1 AFWRRSTA
9 TAPRCSWPPTT
20 VRSSTGCADASSNCA
35 KARSSATSKRAR
47 TESPHEG
54 RLHPLRGLVG
64 PAEELLDGR
73 LRRARDL
80 RLPALRRRR
89 DPAADAGRADEGLLV
104 RPRAGL
110 SVPVPVGLGGD
121 ELRRRR
127 GHRRPEGPDPGG
139 TRKLRTRPL

>member
-1 AFWRRSTA
+1 WSSAVCSSDL
-9 TAPRCSWPPTT
+9 CSWPPTT

-73 LRRARDL
+73 LRRTRDL
-80 RLPALRRRR
+80 RVPALRRRR

-104 RPRAGL
+104 RPCAGL
-110 SVPVPVGLGGD
+110 RVPVPLGLRGD
-121 ELRRRR
+121 ELRRR
-127 GHRRPEGPDPGG
+127 
-139 TRKLRTRPL
+139 